1 MNNPDQ
7 AMKIISRADAKA
19 QGLTRYY
26 TGKPC
31 KHGHVSERQASDGG
45 CMECR
50 RLHQKAY
57 MRTDAGKAATK
68 RHSQTEKR
76 RAARRETQRRYSKTE
91 AGKAREER
99 RHKKAPH
106 RAPTAVVKR
115 NYPLAIVPLT
125 EVEQQRVEGIYRFA
139 NALRQRTNHGWD
151 VDHCYPLSRGGVHH
165 PDNLQVLP
173 ASVNR
178 QKRDKVDPANPSV
191 LKGFLAS
198 FPHAAERL
206 KQKRKAGRTPLM
218 IGEMNK
224 GQRVRPA
231 L

>member
-1 MNNPDQ
+1 
-7 AMKIISRADAKA
+7 MKIITRQEATA
-19 QGLTRYY
+19 QGLIRYY

-31 KHGHVSERQASDGG
+31 KHGHLSERRRDNGTCIECLNVYQQAYG
-45 CMECR
+45 
-50 RLHQKAY
+50 
-57 MRTDAGKAATK
+57 
-68 RHSQTEKR
+68 QTE
-76 RAARRETQRRYSKTE
+76 QRKEANRKNQQRYQQSAK
-91 AGKAREER
+91 GKARDR
-99 RHKKAPH
+99 KKQNKRYAESPH
-106 RAPTAVVKR
+106 RYVAGYIKGK
-115 NYPLAIVPLT
+115 YPSAMVPLT